1 MRWNASSRKALDLMQ
16 RRGLLL
22 ALSALGVAC
31 GPKPLSAPPSAP
43 AVVSAADLIPAD
55 LDVVVRFDLG
65 RVKAALGA
73 TVLAALSREVLSAA
87 GGSEHS
93 DALVLESL
101 LSADMVFLGYRP
113 SPILAPLDR
122 VLALQGSFEQLARPP
137 LGFANAVD
145 LGGDVRYFDRRSS
158 TSLARGAVA
167 RIYSASTRVRAFVS
181 EAEIDAVERVLA
193 TGGAER
199 QLSPPEE
206 GTLSLAARPWLVT
219 RFGGRGALRDLL
231 DSARALHAVADL
243 ESDGVRLE
251 LALELAKPEQAEAL
265 AAAARPVLQRLGGA
279 LAARGELKAE
289 GTRLVLEAR
298 LERAQ
303 LLPLLGCL
311 RGGSG
316 SDCAW

>member
-1 MRWNASSRKALDLMQ
+1 MQ
-16 RRGLLL
+16 RRALLL
-22 ALSALGVAC
+22 ALSVLGVAC
-31 GPKPLSAPPSAP
+31 GPKPLAAPPSAP
-43 AVVSAADLIPAD
+43 AVLSANDLIPAD

-73 TVLAALSREVLSAA
+73 TVLTALSREVLAAA
-87 GGSEHS
+87 GGAEHT
-93 DALVLESL
+93 DQLVLDSL
-101 LSADMVFLGYRP
+101 LGADVVVLGYRP
-113 SPILAPLDR
+113 SPLLAPLDR

-137 LGFANAVD
+137 LGFAGAVD
-145 LGGDVRYFDRRSS
+145 LGADVRYFERKSA
-158 TSLARGAVA
+158 TALARGAVA
-167 RIYSASTRVRAFVS
+167 RIYTASSRVRAFVS
-181 EAEIDAVERVLA
+181 EAELDAVERVLA

-231 DSARALHAVADL
+231 DSAKALHAVADL
-243 ESDGVRLE
+243 ESDGVRLK

-265 AAAARPVLQRLGGA
+265 AAAAKEALQRTGST
-279 LAARGELKAE
+279 LAARATLRAE
-289 GTRLVLEAR
+289 GDRVVLSAQ
-298 LERAQ
+298 LDRAQ